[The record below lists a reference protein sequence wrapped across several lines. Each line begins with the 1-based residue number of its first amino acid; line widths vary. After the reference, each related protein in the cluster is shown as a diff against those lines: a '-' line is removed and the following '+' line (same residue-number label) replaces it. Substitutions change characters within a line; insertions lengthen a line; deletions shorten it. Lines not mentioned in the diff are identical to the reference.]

1 MIMVRENLDIR
12 IRDSIDDHMFGL
24 RWWLRETGDI
34 PLEEMSSF
42 FDARMEDYPYH
53 MDRWTN
59 AYLAFPGYLP
69 AGIQDV
75 LDLGCG
81 YGKELDTVLPA
92 FPGISVT
99 GIDMSGAM
107 LDELARRH
115 PEVKRIRGNYCLTP
129 FEESSYDAVIS
140 FESLHHLLPEPKL
153 ELYRKI
159 FRCLRPGGI
168 FLNCDYF
175 ACCEEEEDLLRDVFL
190 KKQKAEGL
198 SPDIPV
204 HFDIPLTLPHES
216 DLLESA
222 GFSSCK
228 ALSSH
233 AGACFLEAIR

>member
-1 MIMVRENLDIR
+1 MEFSHKSVL
-12 IRDSIDDHMFGL
+12 L
-24 RWWLRETGDI
+24 TETV
-34 PLEEMSSF
+34 
-42 FDARMEDYPYH
+42 DYL
-53 MDRWTN
+53 N
-59 AYLAFPGYLP
+59 
-69 AGIQDV
+69 V
-75 LDLGCG
+75 
-81 YGKELDTVLPA
+81 
-92 FPGISVT
+92 
-99 GIDMSGAM
+99 
-107 LDELARRH
+107 
-115 PEVKRIRGNYCLTP
+115 
-129 FEESSYDAVIS
+129 
-140 FESLHHLLPEPKL
+140 
-153 ELYRKI
+153 
-159 FRCLRPGGI
+159 RPGGI